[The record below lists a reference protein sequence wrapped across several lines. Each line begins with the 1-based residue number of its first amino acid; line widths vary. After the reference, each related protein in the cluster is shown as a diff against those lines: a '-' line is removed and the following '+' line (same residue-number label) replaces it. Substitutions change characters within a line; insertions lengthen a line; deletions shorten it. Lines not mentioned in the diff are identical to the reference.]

1 MKLSRAITGLIVAGA
16 SLPLWAAQA
25 PSTGRTN
32 EPAASGAVATRANR
46 DTLGN
51 TPLHKAVESAN
62 LTEVQRLLAAKADP
76 NALNRYRVSPLA
88 IAVLHGHTSIVTAL
102 LAAGADANT
111 VQGEGEPVMLTAA
124 RSGNVE
130 LVRALI
136 TAGGDV
142 NSRERFYGQ
151 TPLMW
156 AALEDHADVIGVLV
170 EAGADVNARANIL
183 EGEPTWRYGRDSR
196 NGINGEALQ
205 NFNTNFSKGGLTALM
220 YAARQGSSE
229 AVKALMD
236 KGANADTTDPEGFS
250 ALHLAIMNARFDAA
264 AALVEK
270 GADVNQVDRNGQTP
284 LYALTDVRSLLWAYN
299 RPTPRA
305 QNVTGSLDLAKL
317 LIAKGAKVD
326 AKLTGPA
333 RRPLGGGGAPIA
345 GRGATAFMRAA
356 VTSDLPMMRLLL
368 EHGADAKVVTQ
379 NGDNALHAAAG
390 VRWAD
395 TTMSTAKALGFGVEA
410 DSIEAVKML
419 LERGLDVNAVDNA
432 GLTAMHGAASRGA
445 NGVIEALLA
454 AGAKLDVVTK
464 PQTRRS
470 DVDNEPEIELPGM
483 TPLDAAIT
491 ADPPRLET
499 IKYLRRLMGQDP
511 DAPLP
516 APLRTR

>member
-1 MKLSRAITGLIVAGA
+1 MKLSRAITGLIVAGV
-16 SLPLWAAQA
+16 SLPAWAAQMPA
-25 PSTGRTN
+25 AGRTN
-32 EPAASGAVATRANR
+32 EPAPGVASGARTGR

-51 TPLHKAVESAN
+51 TPLHKAVEASN
-62 LTEVQRLLAAKADP
+62 LAEVQRLLAAKADP
-76 NALNRYRVSPLA
+76 NALNRYRVSPLG
-88 IAVLHGHTSIVTAL
+88 IAVLNGHTAIATAL
-102 LAAGADANT
+102 LAAGADANA
-111 VQGEGEPVMLTAA
+111 VLGEGEPVMLTAA
-124 RSGNVE
+124 RLGNVE

-142 NSRERFYGQ
+142 NARERFYGQ

-156 AALEDHADVIGVLV
+156 AALEDHAEVIGVLV

-220 YAARQGSSE
+220 YAARQGASG
-229 AVKALMD
+229 AVKALMAR
-236 KGANADTTDPEGFS
+236 GANAATTDPEGYS
-250 ALHLAIMNARFDAA
+250 ALHLAIMNAHFDAA
-264 AALVEK
+264 AALVET
-270 GADVNQVDRNGQTP
+270 GANVNQTDRSGQTP
-284 LYALTDVRSLLWAYN
+284 LFALTDIRSLLWAYN

-305 QNVTGSLDLAKL
+305 QNEIGSLDLAKL

-326 AKLTGPA
+326 TKLTGPA

-345 GRGATAFMRAA
+345 GRGATAFIRAA

-368 EHGADAKVVTQ
+368 EHGADPKVVTQ
-379 NGDNALHAAAG
+379 NGDTALHAAAG

-432 GLTAMHGAASRGA
+432 GLTAVHGAASRGA
-445 NGVIEALLA
+445 NDLVRFLA
-454 AGAKLDVVTK
+454 SAGAKLDVMSK
-464 PQTRRS
+464 PTTQTS
-470 DVDNEPEIELPGM
+470 AVDNEPPLEVPGQ
-483 TPLDAAIT
+483 TPIDAALD

-499 IKYLRRLMGQDP
+499 VKLLRELMGEDP
-511 DAPLP
+511 NAPMR
-516 APLRTR
+516 APSKKR